1 MAHFAEVGDN
11 NIVTRVLVVHNN
23 ELMIGDEENENK
35 GIDFLEML
43 YSHRNWVQCSY
54 NGNIRYNYPGIG
66 FHWDPDNNAF
76 YAPKPFPSWSLN
88 EQFKWEAPIP
98 YPELEEES
106 TKRYVWNEENQ
117 SWDLITE

>member
-54 NGNIRYNYPGIG
+54 NGNMRYNYPGIG
-66 FHWDPDNNAF
+66 YHWDRDNNAF
-76 YAPKPFPSWSLN
+76 YSPQPFPSWSLN

-98 YPELEEES
+98 YPEVEEGS
-106 TKRYVWNEENQ
+106 TKRYAWDEENQ
-117 SWDLITE
+117 SWDLITV